1 MARNVTSLLQK
12 ILDKILAMTAISI
25 ALCPGYRVDDQVR
38 DLVEAK
44 LGKKISDEL
53 LSLFTLWDTE

>member
-25 ALCPGYRVDDQVR
+25 ALCPGYTIYVHEYICMYIFV
-38 DLVEAK
+38 
-44 LGKKISDEL
+44 
-53 LSLFTLWDTE
+53 